1 VAHGGNVNPPC
12 NRKGGAGNP
21 PPTSARTRV
30 LSRRSSRQAC
40 ETCGVRVPAPSI
52 ARFGR
57 LAYPVH
63 AAVTTRVLPGRRRH
77 GRPADFEPQ
86 RWERPGWQ
94 ANPEARTLVN
104 DCSPDI
110 KVRSEVVERGIVG
123 RRTVAFSGKAEV
135 VREVTGMST
144 SRAAGVRVRASG
156 ERLAEITSGRAIS
169 QQGLAATCKDP
180 PTKATTVGGGRVMVW
195 RMSLYERR
203 RKGNAFRSGAGRRS
217 GVGNTHARRRGS
229 GHVAVLE
236 HARTQ
241 SRGNV
246 CSLSRD
252 EPTGKPAAAGV
263 YVSQHLSL
271 AGVGKAHGGKPR
283 SEPDSG
289 NPTVRDRRGASG
301 NVAHGGNVNPPC
313 NRKGGAGN
321 PPPTSARTRV
331 LSRRPDM
338 MTGGFPM

>member
-1 VAHGGNVNPPC
+1 
-12 NRKGGAGNP
+12 
-21 PPTSARTRV
+21 
-30 LSRRSSRQAC
+30 
-40 ETCGVRVPAPSI
+40 
-52 ARFGR
+52 
-57 LAYPVH
+57 
-63 AAVTTRVLPGRRRH
+63 
-77 GRPADFEPQ
+77 
-86 RWERPGWQ
+86 
-94 ANPEARTLVN
+94 
-104 DCSPDI
+104 
-110 KVRSEVVERGIVG
+110 
-123 RRTVAFSGKAEV
+123 
-135 VREVTGMST
+135 
-144 SRAAGVRVRASG
+144 
-156 ERLAEITSGRAIS
+156 
-169 QQGLAATCKDP
+169 
-180 PTKATTVGGGRVMVW
+180 MVW

-321 PPPTSARTRV
+321 PPPTSKCAHPSSIPTEQPTSLRDLRGESPRAVNCPIRTASISGARGGNDACSARKETP
-331 LSRRPDM
+331 RPPCGLRAAAVG
-338 MTGGFPM
+338 TTWVASKPGGPNISE